1 MKPIHLSVGRFNI
14 DIIANIER
22 LPDVDEFMTT
32 DLLEILPGGAAV
44 NYAVTIVK
52 LGHSSKLL
60 AKVGKSPLT
69 QSLMESIAE
78 IGVGLDYV
86 EEVNGPQSMALI
98 FLRKNGKISM
108 VRKLGASTLITAED
122 VKKYFGLFD
131 VIHFASIPS
140 NVVIRDPMA
149 RLISYDPGPFS
160 KDVNEVDVD
169 VLYLNEKESNLI
181 DLSKVRAKIIV
192 IKMGEKG
199 AKVITESQ
207 ECYAEAYKINNVL
220 DTTGAGDVF
229 DATFNYSIAEGLSIE
244 ESLKLAVTSS
254 ALKVQRLGGI
264 NSPTLNEIKEALKT
278 YTPKV
283 ECK

>member
-14 DIIANIER
+14 DIIVNIEKM
-22 LPDVDEFMTT
+22 PDTDEFLTT
-32 DLLEILPGGAAV
+32 DLMEIMPGGAAV
-44 NYAVTIVK
+44 NYAVAITK

-60 AKVGKSPLT
+60 AKVGKNTIT

-78 IGVGLDYV
+78 MGVGLDYV
-86 EEVNGPQSMALI
+86 EETNAPQSMALI

-108 VRKLGASTLITAED
+108 VRKLGASTLITQED

-131 VIHFASIPS
+131 TIHFASVPPNI
-140 NVVIRDPMA
+140 VVRDPMA

-169 VLYLNEKESNLI
+169 VLYLNEKESKAINLDKI
-181 DLSKVRAKIIV
+181 RAKIIV

-199 AKVITESQ
+199 AKVITENQ
-207 ECYAEAYKINNVL
+207 ECYVEAYKVDNIV

-229 DATFNYSIAEGLSIE
+229 DATFNYSLLEGLSIE
-244 ESLKLAVTSS
+244 EGLKLAVTAS
-254 ALKVQRLGGI
+254 AIKIQRLGGI
-264 NSPTLNEIKEALKT
+264 SSPNLNEVHEALKI
-278 YTPKV
+278 YEPKV
-283 ECK
+283 KCI

>member
-1 MKPIHLSVGRFNI
+1 MKFIHLAVGRFNI
-14 DIIANIER
+14 DVIVKIDKI
-22 LPDVDEFMTT
+22 PDVDEFLTT
-32 DLLEILPGGAAV
+32 DLMEIVPGGAAV
-44 NYAVTIVK
+44 NYAVMINR

-60 AKVGKSPLT
+60 AKVGKSNLT
-69 QSLMESIAE
+69 QSLMGIIAE
-78 IGVGLDYV
+78 MGVGLDYV
-86 EEVNGPQSMALI
+86 EEVNAPQSMALI
-98 FLRKNGKISM
+98 FLRNNGKVSM
-108 VRKLGASTLITAED
+108 VRKLGASMLISAED

-131 VIHFASIPS
+131 AIHFASVPPS
-140 NVVIRDPMA
+140 VVVRDPMA

-160 KDVNEVDVD
+160 KDVEKVDVD
-169 VLYLNEKESNLI
+169 VLYINEKESKLI
-181 DLSKVRAKIIV
+181 DLNRVKAKIIV

-207 ECYAEAYKINNVL
+207 ECIAEAYKVNDVV

-229 DATFNYSIAEGLSIE
+229 DATFNYGLLEGLPLE
-244 ESLKLAVTSS
+244 ETLKLAVTAS

-264 NSPTLNEIKEALKT
+264 NSPSLSEIYEALKT